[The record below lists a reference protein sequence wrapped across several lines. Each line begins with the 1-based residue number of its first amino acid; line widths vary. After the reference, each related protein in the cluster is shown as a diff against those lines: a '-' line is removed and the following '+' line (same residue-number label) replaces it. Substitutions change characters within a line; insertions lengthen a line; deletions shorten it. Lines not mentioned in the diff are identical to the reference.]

1 MLRIYFDAPIT
12 GAQFDALGRKA
23 IAMRVAELIAMPGA
37 AQPMVIGITG
47 GPGIGKTS
55 LMNLVAEVLA
65 ERPLVRT
72 FALDAWTANDAAKVN
87 EAFSTEVAHVFSEE
101 GVVGSADKL
110 RDRLLSV
117 GDVVS
122 AVIRL
127 AGVKVDVKDALERSP
142 DSLRTEVMRL
152 TEQLGK
158 RIVVF
163 VDHLDRVPAAQAIAI
178 LQLVERW
185 GTFPY
190 FAFVVA
196 LDRNRVTEALKR
208 ADSDASCLDRILQ
221 IELPLPSA
229 DRAAIGAWLRVALD
243 ELAAARELPAP
254 AITDELLDAVPTLRA
269 AKRLMNSLLAT
280 VPADLA
286 AECRRLLAL

>member
-1 MLRIYFDAPIT
+1 MLRIYFDAPIS

-47 GPGIGKTS
+47 GPGAGKTS
-55 LMNLVAEVLA
+55 LMNLVNEVLL

-72 FALDAWTANDAAKVN
+72 FALDAWTANDAARVA
-87 EAFSTEVAHVFSEE
+87 EAFSTEVAQLFSEE
-101 GVVGSADKL
+101 GVVGSADKF

-142 DSLRTEVMRL
+142 DALRTEVMRL

-163 VDHLDRVPAAQAIAI
+163 VDHLDRVLAAQAIAI

-185 GTFPY
+185 GAFPY

-196 LDRNRVTEALKR
+196 LDRNRVTEGLKR
-208 ADSDASCLDRILQ
+208 VDSDASALDRILQ
-221 IELPLPSA
+221 IELPLPAA
-229 DRAAIGAWLRVALD
+229 DRALIAEWLRAALG

-254 AITDELLDAVPTLRA
+254 VVDDAIIDAVPTLRA
-269 AKRLMNSLLAT
+269 AKRLLNSLVAL
-280 VPADLA
+280 VPSDLT
-286 AECRRLLAL
+286 AECKRLLAL